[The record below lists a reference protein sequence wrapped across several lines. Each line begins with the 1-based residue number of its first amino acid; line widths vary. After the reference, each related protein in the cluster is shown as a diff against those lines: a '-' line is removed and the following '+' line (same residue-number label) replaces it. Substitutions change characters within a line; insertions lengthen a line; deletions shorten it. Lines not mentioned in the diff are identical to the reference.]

1 MFAAIGN
8 IFSVLKA
15 LLDLFRYFQK
25 WQADQRKNQAIE
37 DEAELEKAQAD
48 LERAVTDEEIFDA
61 QARIARLK
69 R

>member
-15 LLDLFRYFQK
+15 LLDLFKYFQK
-25 WQADQRKNQAIE
+25 WQADSRKKE
-37 DEAELEKAQAD
+37 ELEKQAELDSAQEA
-48 LERAVTDEEIFDA
+48 LANAQSEKEIFEA